1 MPKSSLRCLDPTTA
15 TLLKLAAAVL
25 IFASSSAGVAIP
37 LVRRRRRSGGVFP
50 GFAMAKAF
58 VAGVILATALVHM
71 LPEAWKS
78 LALASGRIWSKFPV
92 AGFVAMMAAL
102 GTVLIECVRKKGKEK
117 LVNCASDEEGGL
129 KRDGEKEERQP
140 LISKVLELG
149 IVSHSIIIG
158 VSLGLSQSPCSIRPL
173 TIALFLH
180 QFFQGFALG
189 GFISQAQF
197 ENHKEILMAFFF
209 AITTPTGI
217 AVGAIAMA
225 LVYDPTSSMV
235 AMVAEAIAD
244 SLLAGILIYMSLVDL
259 IVMDLLELLKRSS
272 FRVQVGIFAALIG
285 GAVLMSLLALWA

>member
-1 MPKSSLRCLDPTTA
+1 MLKLSLRCVDPTTA

-37 LVRRRRRSGGVFP
+37 LVLRRRRSGGVFL

-78 LALASGRIWSKFPV
+78 LALASGWIWSKFPV

-102 GTVLIECVRKKGKEK
+102 GTVLIECLRMKGKEKGKEK
-117 LVNCASDEEGGL
+117 LVNCASYEEGGL
-129 KRDGEKEERQP
+129 KSDGDKQVRHP
-140 LISKVLELG
+140 LISK
-149 IVSHSIIIG
+149 
-158 VSLGLSQSPCSIRPL
+158 
-173 TIALFLH
+173 
-180 QFFQGFALG
+180 
-189 GFISQAQF
+189 AQF
-197 ENHKEILMAFFF
+197 ENHKEILMAFFY
-209 AITTPTGI
+209 AITTPIGI

-225 LVYDPTSSMV
+225 LVYDPRSSV

-244 SLLAGILIYMSLVDL
+244 SLSAGILIYMSLVDL

-272 FRVQVGIFAALIG
+272 FSVQVGMLAALIG

>member
-1 MPKSSLRCLDPTTA
+1 MPKSSLRCLDPNTA

-37 LVRRRRRSGGVFP
+37 LVWRRRRSRGVFP
-50 GFAMAKAF
+50 AFAMAKAF
-58 VAGVILATALVHM
+58 VAGVLLATALVHM

-78 LALASGRIWSKFPV
+78 LALASGWIWSKFPV

-102 GTVLIECVRKKGKEK
+102 GTVLIESVRMKGKEK
-117 LVNCASDEEGGL
+117 LVNCASYEEGGL
-129 KRDGEKEERQP
+129 QSVDGEKQ
-140 LISKVLELG
+140 VLELG

-158 VSLGLSQSPCSIRPL
+158 VSLGISQSPCSIRPL

-189 GFISQAQF
+189 GGFTSQAQF

-209 AITTPTGI
+209 AIITPIGI

-225 LVYDPTSSMV
+225 LVYDPRSSV
-235 AMVAEAIAD
+235 AMVAEAIVD
-244 SLLAGILIYMSLVDL
+244 SISAGILMYVSLVDL

-272 FRVQVGIFAALIG
+272 FRVQVGIFAALFV
-285 GAVLMSLLALWA
+285 GAMLMSLLALWA